1 MAELEQLATSFGGT
15 LPLDE
20 TIAEP
25 DYSAAPSRR
34 LEIAIAVTALML
46 SLLALWLS
54 RNIILRMGGGGVDP
68 KWWPTLLSVLAAGL
82 AAILV
87 GMSFLAPPM
96 SRGEVEATEKDGWIR
111 MLVALTL
118 SAIYVFAWSTIG
130 YVIPTLVFTAALLFL
145 FGLRSWKGLVIFS
158 LATTAFIYGLFHY
171 LLKVP
176 L

>member
-1 MAELEQLATSFGGT
+1 
-15 LPLDE
+15 
-20 TIAEP
+20 
-25 DYSAAPSRR
+25 
-34 LEIAIAVTALML
+34 
-46 SLLALWLS
+46 
-54 RNIILRMGGGGVDP
+54 MGGGGVDP

-82 AAILV
+82 SAILV
-87 GMSFLAPPM
+87 GMSLFSSPM
-96 SRGEVEATEKDGWIR
+96 SRGEVEATEQDGWIR

-130 YVIPTLVFTAALLFL
+130 YVIPTLVFTAALLFV

-158 LATTAFIYGLFHY
+158 TVTTGFIYGLFHY

>member
-1 MAELEQLATSFGGT
+1 MAELDQLATSSSGT

-25 DYSAAPSRR
+25 NYSAAPSRR
-34 LEIAIAVTALML
+34 LELVIAVTALAL

-54 RNIILRMGGGGVDP
+54 RNIFLRMGSGGVDP

-82 AAILV
+82 SAILV
-87 GMSFLAPPM
+87 GMSVFAPPM
-96 SRGEVEATEKDGWIR
+96 SRGEVEATEQDGWIR

-118 SAIYVFAWSTIG
+118 SAIYVFAWSAVG
-130 YVIPTLVFTAALLFL
+130 YVIPTLVFTAALLFV

-158 LATTAFIYGLFHY
+158 TVTTGFIYGLFHY